1 MNFLGTPLV
10 LATHNQG
17 KIKELSKILS
27 PFFLNFS
34 SSKELNIEEPEE
46 TGQTFE
52 DNAILKAIYTRDA
65 THSLSL
71 ADDSG
76 LSVEALGGK
85 PGVYS
90 ARWAGDS
97 RDFHAAMNRIND
109 ELIESDNKNAS
120 FICVLALAFPDNDE
134 VLTFRGECK
143 GTLIWPPQGKDG
155 FGYDPFFVPHGYNQT
170 FAQMSPDEKNA
181 ISHRARAIENLVKYL
196 KKLDL

>member
-27 PFFLNFS
+27 PFFLSFS
-34 SSKELNIEEPEE
+34 SSQELNIEEPEE

-52 DNAILKAIYTRDA
+52 DNAILKAIYTRDV

-76 LSVEALGGK
+76 LSVEALGGR

-90 ARWAGDS
+90 ARWAGES

-109 ELIESDNKNAS
+109 ELIECDNKNAS
-120 FICVLALAFPDNDE
+120 FICVLALASPENDE

-143 GTLIWPPQGKDG
+143 GTIIWPPQGKDG

-196 KKLDL
+196 KKLEL